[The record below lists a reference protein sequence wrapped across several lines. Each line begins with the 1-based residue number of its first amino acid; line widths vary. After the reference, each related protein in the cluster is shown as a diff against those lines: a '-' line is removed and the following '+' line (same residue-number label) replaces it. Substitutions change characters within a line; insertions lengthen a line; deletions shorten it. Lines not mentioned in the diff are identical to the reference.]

1 MTSIC
6 AILKAAAR
14 LLLGKAKD
22 NNASCSIGPF
32 IRLFDA
38 DFTMDHVR
46 NAVVELT
53 IEGEDNYRL
62 EGKSSMAEI
71 SRDPLDLVHQALG
84 QHQYPDGFA
93 LFLGTMFAPIQDRDT
108 PGLGFTHKTGDLVRV
123 FTSSLGVLGKQGHH
137 LQTGAALG
145 FRYRRSDDQFGPARA
160 FEQLMEDLS

>member
-1 MTSIC
+1 
-6 AILKAAAR
+6 
-14 LLLGKAKD
+14 
-22 NNASCSIGPF
+22 
-32 IRLFDA
+32 LFDA
-38 DFTMDHVR
+38 DFTMDQVR

-84 QHQYPDGFA
+84 QHQYPDGFV

-123 FTSSLGVLGKQGHH
+123 FTSSLGVLENKVTTCKQAPPWDFGISD
-137 LQTGAALG
+137 LMTNLA
-145 FRYRRSDDQFGPARA
+145 RRGLLNS
-160 FEQLMEDLS
+160 